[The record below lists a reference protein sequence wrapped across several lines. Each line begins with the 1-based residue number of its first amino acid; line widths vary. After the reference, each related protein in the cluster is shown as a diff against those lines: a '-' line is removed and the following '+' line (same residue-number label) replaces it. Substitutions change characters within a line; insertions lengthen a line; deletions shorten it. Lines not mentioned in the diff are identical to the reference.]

1 MTITLFET
9 FRAVFYTPFYA
20 AHALDAYGAEGVE
33 VELKTPSG
41 PEQTASGL
49 LSGATDVSWGGPM
62 RIQLTYDRNPDCGL
76 VAFCEAVTRDPFFV
90 IGREPRANFQ
100 LKDLLGARIGTVAE
114 VPTPWMCLQED
125 LRRAGLDPAMVE
137 RVADQTMAANEAA
150 LRIGSLDAIQV
161 FQPHAE
167 HLVRDGV
174 GHIWYAAATRG
185 PCAYTTLYTTRRM
198 LENDSDSL
206 LAMTRA
212 LYRTQKWLH
221 ATPDAAVAKTIASF
235 FPDLEQD
242 VLAACIARYRALGIW
257 NTDPILS
264 RDGFDR
270 LRRSCLSGGLIS
282 TGVDYETCVDTSL
295 ARRAIAADPPSM

>member
-20 AHALDAYGAEGVE
+20 AHALDAYGAEGVD

-49 LSGATDVSWGGPM
+49 LSGAADVSWGGPM
-62 RIQLTYDRNPDCGL
+62 RIQLTYDRDPDCGL
-76 VAFCEAVTRDPFFV
+76 VAFCEAVTRDPFFL
-90 IGREPRANFQ
+90 IGREPRENFQ
-100 LKDLLGARIGTVAE
+100 FKDLLGPRIGTVAE

-125 LRRAGLDPAMVE
+125 LRRHDIDPAMVD

-161 FQPHAE
+161 FQPYAE
-167 HLVRDGV
+167 HLIRDGV
-174 GHIWYAAATRG
+174 GHIWRAAATRG

-198 LENDSDSL
+198 LDDDPDSL

-212 LYRTQKWLH
+212 MYRTQKWLR
-221 ATPDAAVAKTIASF
+221 APPDARVAETIAGF
-235 FPDLEQD
+235 FPDLERD
-242 VLAACIARYRALGIW
+242 VLTACIARYRALGVW
-257 NTDPILS
+257 NTDPVLP
-264 RDGFDR
+264 RDGFEL
-270 LRRSCLSGGLIS
+270 LRQSCLSGGLIS
-282 TGVDYETCVDTSL
+282 RGADYETCVDTSL
-295 ARRAIAADPPSM
+295 ARRVIAADPPSM